1 MTSTQYPG
9 IEDRVALVTGAS
21 SGIGRETAA
30 LLSDNGAS
38 VIGLDISEEPGD
50 DGPHFDDVV
59 DEGELVV
66 GDVSDQSDVADAVET
81 ARSYGT
87 VSIAVNNA
95 GIAGNGRITDIT
107 SEDWDRSFSV
117 HADGTFNV
125 CKEVLPLMVDQNEG
139 SIVNVSSIAGIRGY
153 GSAADYSAA
162 KGGIS
167 ALTRQLAVDFSPDG
181 IQINAV
187 APGFIKTQ
195 MNASVWRDQ
204 EETDAWIDYDTA
216 TSKTLLPRL
225 GEKED
230 IAEVITFLASDAS
243 SFMTGQVLPVDGGWS
258 SW

>member
-81 ARSYGT
+81 AKSYGT

-117 HADGTFNV
+117 HVDGTFNV
-125 CKEVLPLMVDQNEG
+125 CKEVLPLMADQNDG

-204 EETDAWIDYDTA
+204 EETDTWIDYDTA
-216 TSKTLLPRL
+216 TTKTLLPRL

-230 IAEVITFLASDAS
+230 IAEVITFLASNAS

>member
-1 MTSTQYPG
+1 MSSTQYPG
-9 IEDRVALVTGAS
+9 IDGRVALVTGAS

-30 LLSDNGAS
+30 LLSDNGAT
-38 VIGLDISEEPGD
+38 VIGLDINEEPGD
-50 DGPHFDDVV
+50 NGPHFDDVV
-59 DEGELVV
+59 ADGELVV
-66 GDVSDQSDVADAVET
+66 GDVSDQSDVAAAVET
-81 ARSYGT
+81 AESYGP

-95 GIAGNGRITDIT
+95 GIAGNGQITDISSDEWQRT
-107 SEDWDRSFSV
+107 FSV
-117 HADGTFNV
+117 HVDGTFNV
-125 CKEVLPLMVDQNEG
+125 CQEVLPSMADRNEG
-139 SIVNVSSIAGIRGY
+139 CIVNVSSIAGIRGY
-153 GSAADYSAA
+153 GSAADYSTA

-181 IQINAV
+181 VRINAV

-216 TSKTLLPRL
+216 TTKTLLPRL

-230 IAEVITFLASDAS
+230 IAEAIGFLASDAS